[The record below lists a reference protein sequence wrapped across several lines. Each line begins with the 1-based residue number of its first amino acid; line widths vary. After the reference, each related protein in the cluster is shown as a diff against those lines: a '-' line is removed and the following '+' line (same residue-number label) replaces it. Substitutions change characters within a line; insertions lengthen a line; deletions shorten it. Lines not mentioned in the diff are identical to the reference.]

1 MTKPAS
7 HTPGKWKCERLIDR
21 DGNPYSTLYECHI
34 DLGPCMIWAPPGN
47 VEQEANAKLIA
58 AAPDL
63 LEALQAVA
71 EWNDNPTLEP
81 GLPSEIELKVLSAL
95 SKAV

>member
-1 MTKPAS
+1 
-7 HTPGKWKCERLIDR
+7 
-21 DGNPYSTLYECHI
+21 
-34 DLGPCMIWAPPGN
+34 MIWAPHGH